1 MEEGPPARTLLWRAG
16 FGNRQ
21 RRPRG
26 RLQETSTEEGAAH
39 GAGACA
45 GAGTH
50 TGLGLRQREA
60 GSLRPLP
67 APAELPPL
75 TATSACCPSPLAT
88 QVIATIPTSQLKCLK
103 EAGHGPG
110 KDEMTDEE
118 LAEGEEEIDHA
129 ERELRRGQI
138 LWFRGLN
145 RIQTQVSRRA
155 ARPLWLSRLARGSS
169 KPEAENGRAEPESDR
184 EALGAC
190 RHDHKGSCRMCQ
202 MTVCLQ
208 DGLSLTPRSEPRWPS
223 PLVGTGVS

>member
-1 MEEGPPARTLLWRAG
+1 MEEDPPARTLLWRAG
-16 FGNRQ
+16 FGSRQ
-21 RRPRG
+21 RRPGG
-26 RLQETSTEEGAAH
+26 RPQGGSTEERAAH
-39 GAGACA
+39 SAGACA
-45 GAGTH
+45 GAGAH
-50 TGLGLRQREA
+50 TGLGLGRREV
-60 GSLRPLP
+60 GGLCPFP

-75 TATSACCPSPLAT
+75 MAASTCCPSPLVT

-110 KDEMTDEE
+110 KDEVTDEE

-155 ARPLWLSRLARGSS
+155 ARPLWLSRLARGAS
-169 KPEAENGRAEPESDR
+169 KPEAENGRDEPETNR
-184 EALGAC
+184 EALGSC
-190 RHDHKGSCRMCQ
+190 RHDHKGSCWMCRL
-202 MTVCLQ
+202 TVRHR
-208 DGLSLTPRSEPRWPS
+208 DGLSLTPRSEPRWPC